1 MKNANDK
8 KLSLF
13 PTVVICLGMFFL
25 PESPLYLVSNGK
37 DEKALQSLQWLRR
50 VGMDEAKNDLEAIRK
65 AANAQVSN

>member
-1 MKNANDK
+1 
-8 KLSLF
+8 
-13 PTVVICLGMFFL
+13 MFFL

-50 VGMDEAKNDLEAIRK
+50 VGMDEAKNELEAIRK